1 MNRMG
6 LIANGDLSGDP
17 LETNL
22 RDEVGQLIVPT
33 NETNDT
39 TRNLLNQINVVSET
53 VSSQSEELTQSA
65 SEVKAGTE

>member
-22 RDEVGQLIVPT
+22 RDEVRQLIVPT

>member
-1 MNRMG
+1 MG

-22 RDEVGQLIVPT
+22 RDEVRQLIVPT